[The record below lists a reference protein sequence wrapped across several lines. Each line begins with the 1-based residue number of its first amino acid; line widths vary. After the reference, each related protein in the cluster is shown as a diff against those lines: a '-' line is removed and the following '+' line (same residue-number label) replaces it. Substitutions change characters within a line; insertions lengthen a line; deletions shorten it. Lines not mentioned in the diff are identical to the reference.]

1 MSKKKSLSISEI
13 LLMSLL
19 IAGFVSFFGGLI
31 ALGSSAFTVAI
42 VFGSIF
48 VVCLL
53 FVILYMIVDKVKRDI
68 ELKKEYRGVE
78 VNGSNEGIHQ
88 TYTPPARKLNDE
100 FLKKTDDYIA
110 TQYPSLPL
118 DDIGIFS
125 FSGDQDA
132 LEAIREMAY
141 KMQSHVG
148 LKYQI
153 ITIEFFKGTAK
164 SDATVKEAGNFR
176 RTGALT
182 AEINLDQS
190 LDNFML
196 VACLAHEMAHAYQ
209 SFSGKQPYADNT
221 NEEEFFT
228 DLLTFYLGFT
238 KIVKSGYYGFMKKL
252 GYIADGDFLKIEEI
266 YSKRTSAPN
275 SYVKE
280 KEELKQ
286 LSLLYE
292 SMVEEVLE
300 KCESLSKKYLPPEDK
315 TYILELKNQYGS
327 EEEKAKIRKY
337 NENVHKRSKD
347 NLDSDIVGLEIRI
360 ENLMKAKEKL
370 DRIYN
375 YIFSN

>member
-1 MSKKKSLSISEI
+1 MVS
-13 LLMSLL
+13 L
-19 IAGFVSFFGGLI
+19 IAGFVAFFGGLI
-31 ALGSSAFTVAI
+31 ALASGAFTVAI

-48 VVCLL
+48 AVCLL
-53 FVILYMIVDKVKRDI
+53 FVVLYMIVDKIKRNKQ
-68 ELKKEYRGVE
+68 LKKEYEGVE
-78 VNGSNEGIHQ
+78 VNDSNEGIRQ
-88 TYTPPARKLNDE
+88 TYTPPARKLNDD
-100 FLKKTDDYIA
+100 FLKRADDYIA
-110 TQYPSLPL
+110 NNYPSLPL
-118 DDIGIFS
+118 DDIGIFT
-125 FSGDQDA
+125 FNANEDP
-132 LEAIREMAY
+132 LEAIRKMAY
-141 KMQSHVG
+141 KMQSHIG

-153 ITIEFFKGTAK
+153 ITIKFFKGTAK
-164 SDATVKEAGNFR
+164 SDVSVKEAGNFR

-182 AEINLDQS
+182 ADINLDES

-266 YSKRTSAPN
+266 YSKRTSAP
-275 SYVKE
+275 SSFVKE
-280 KEELKQ
+280 KEELRQ
-286 LSLLYE
+286 LSSLYE
-292 SMVEEVLE
+292 RMVEEVLE
-300 KCESLSKKYLPPEDK
+300 KCEALLKKYLPSEDK
-315 TYILELKNQYGS
+315 TYVSDLKNQYGS
-327 EEEKAKIRKY
+327 EEEKEKIRKY
-337 NENVHKRSKD
+337 NENVNKRSKD
-347 NLDSDIVGLEIRI
+347 DLDADITGLEIRI